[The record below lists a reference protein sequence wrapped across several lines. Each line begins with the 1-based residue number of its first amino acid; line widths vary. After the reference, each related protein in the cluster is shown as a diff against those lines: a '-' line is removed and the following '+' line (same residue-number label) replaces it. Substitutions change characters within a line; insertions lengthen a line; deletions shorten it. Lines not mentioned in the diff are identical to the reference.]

1 MRNEFAVL
9 EREFGEDSPLLKI
22 TMSESFPPLP
32 KREIER
38 KISHHE
44 RMADLETRL
53 AKLEEK
59 TPRVLEALANANRH
73 EKAVL
78 DLRAELNN
86 WI

>member
-1 MRNEFAVL
+1 MKTETEA
-9 EREFGEDSPLLKI
+9 
-22 TMSESFPPLP
+22 

-38 KISHHE
+38 KIAHRE

-59 TPRVLEALANANRH
+59 PLRVLEALANANRH

-86 WI
+86 WV

>member
-1 MRNEFAVL
+1 MNR
-9 EREFGEDSPLLKI
+9 
-22 TMSESFPPLP
+22 T
-32 KREIER
+32 EIER

-44 RMADLETRL
+44 KMADLETRL

-59 TPRVLEALANANRH
+59 APRILEALANANRH

>member
-1 MRNEFAVL
+1 M
-9 EREFGEDSPLLKI
+9 LK
-22 TMSESFPPLP
+22 L
-32 KREIER
+32 KEIKR
-38 KISHHE
+38 KIAHSK

-59 TPRVLEALANANRH
+59 PLRVLEALANANRH